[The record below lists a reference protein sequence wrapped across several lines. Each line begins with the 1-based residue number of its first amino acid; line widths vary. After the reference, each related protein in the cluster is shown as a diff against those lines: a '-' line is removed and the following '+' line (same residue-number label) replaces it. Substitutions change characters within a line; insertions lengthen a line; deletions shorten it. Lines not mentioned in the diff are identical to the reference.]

1 MKPVCRH
8 CCFRL
13 CHAAVWFH
21 CHAPRMGLPGS
32 LKRGSG
38 EGLAAAAANAQPVV
52 V

>member
-1 MKPVCRH
+1 
-8 CCFRL
+8 
-13 CHAAVWFH
+13 
-21 CHAPRMGLPGS
+21 MGLPGS